1 MSKSPPR
8 FRFPG
13 RGGFDSARTSTLQN
27 VATFSKARLKEGEHM
42 SMENVQPENS
52 APVQLRTSTP
62 LSTLMFRFFGLLFLA
77 VTVLALVWS
86 R

>member
-8 FRFPG
+8 FRFRQ
-13 RGGFDSARTSTLQN
+13 RGGFDSGRRSTLRN
-27 VATFSKARLKEGEHM
+27 AATFSKARLNKGEHM
-42 SMENVQPENS
+42 SMETAQPENS

-62 LSTLMFRFFGLLFLA
+62 LSKLMFRFVGLLFLA
-77 VTVLALVWS
+77 VTALALVWS